1 MDQVSHNTAPIAD
14 YYQALVV
21 SVPSQGAAGR
31 IILPKKGIA
40 FPRKLAFD
48 RWLAVGRQLASI
60 TSASAWCL
68 GDWLTYGEAKY
79 TGRYREAIEKTS
91 LNYKTL
97 RNYAWVT
104 RRFDLARRRDALS
117 FGHHAEVASLSEIEQ
132 DFWLSKAE
140 REGWS
145 RNRLRYEL
153 HASLS
158 GRSAEEEGAVETDS
172 LTQPRIEVKVTATQ
186 LELCQQAADQ
196 AGVSVE
202 DWVVTVIEGA
212 ISGQESGR
220 RDLYLLDHASPEVVT
235 ASFSQPAGV
244 RGLAHP
250 LDAAVQD
257 PEAQC
262 FARA

>member
-1 MDQVSHNTAPIAD
+1 MDQVSRNTAPIAD
-14 YYQALVV
+14 YYQALAV

-31 IILPKKGIA
+31 ITLPMTGIA
-40 FPRKLAFD
+40 FPRKFSFD
-48 RWLAVGRQLASI
+48 RWLAIGRQLALV
-60 TSASAWCL
+60 TSTSAWCL

-97 RNYAWVT
+97 RNYAWVA
-104 RRFDLARRRDALS
+104 RRFELGRRREALS
-117 FGHHAEVASLSEIEQ
+117 FGHHAEVASLPETEQ

-145 RNRLRYEL
+145 RNRLRREL

-158 GRSAEEEGAVETDS
+158 GRKVEEGGVPESDP
-172 LTQPRIEVKVTATQ
+172 LTPSRIEVTVTATQ
-186 LELCQQAADQ
+186 LELCQKAADQ

-202 DWVVTVIEGA
+202 DWVATVIEGA
-212 ISGQESGR
+212 ISGQEPRHRDFYLSG
-220 RDLYLLDHASPEVVT
+220 HASPQPIA
-235 ASFSQPAGV
+235 ASFSQPPGA
-244 RGLAHP
+244 RG
-250 LDAAVQD
+250 AAYVPDVGIQNSK
-257 PEAQC
+257 AQS